1 MSHHD
6 WRPLRLWSPARF
18 RQPGPFDGV
27 ALVVVALVVVVLFLD
42 EPHVLPRTSATLDL
56 APVMLPL
63 YAAYSGLR
71 MLAAYVLSLGFAL
84 SAGYWAS
91 ASPRGRRL
99 ILPALDVLQAVPIL
113 GFFPAAVFFF
123 IRLAHGR
130 AIGVEAAAVFL
141 IFTSQAWNLA
151 FSAYESLTTIP
162 EDLRTAVRLSGADGS
177 VLWRRLLLPACV
189 PRMVYNSML
198 SWAGG
203 WYFLIASEI
212 IAIGQGTWILP
223 GLGSYIGQAIA
234 RGRAPLAVAGLAM
247 LVAVIVSM
255 HLFVWSPLEAWAGRF
270 RYETSGAGEA
280 AVPLVR
286 VLAGKAPWV
295 RRALAATGQAAASGL
310 GMALVA
316 VAHALS
322 GQWMRVVGWLAA
334 AGAASVLVYGAV
346 AIVEVLLRPL
356 PPEALTIP
364 TALGFSFLRLLAAY
378 AISLAWTVPLA
389 AWVSRSARRVELV
402 MPPVQVLASI
412 PATAFFPL
420 LVAGVLRFGLDLNVS
435 AILLVLTGMQW
446 YLLFNLVAAAQGL
459 PEDLR
464 ELARMTEA
472 RGLVYLR
479 RFFLPAALPSLIT
492 GSITAWD
499 GGWNALVLAE
509 SVTADGRTW
518 SVDGIGTLLDEAT
531 YVRGDLQMIV
541 LVIVAMVGAVLL
553 LNRAVWRPLY
563 GRASVRYRLDG

>member
-1 MSHHD
+1 MTIGASELSSED
-6 WRPLRLWSPARF
+6 SLRLN
-18 RQPGPFDGV
+18 
-27 ALVVVALVVVVLFLD
+27 VLMMANPVQAVRID
-42 EPHVLPRTSATLDL
+42 EGAMT
-56 APVMLPL
+56 L
-63 YAAYSGLR
+63 YALTENGEAKVQLHPNCRADQYIGRVKQFLGGHALGSPGGYPVYLQRWTR
-71 MLAAYVLSLGFAL
+71 MGQTSDKNL
-84 SAGYWAS
+84 
-91 ASPRGRRL
+91 
-99 ILPALDVLQAVPIL
+99 
-113 GFFPAAVFFF
+113 
-123 IRLAHGR
+123 
-130 AIGVEAAAVFL
+130 EA
-141 IFTSQAWNLA
+141 
-151 FSAYESLTTIP
+151 
-162 EDLRTAVRLSGADGS
+162 
-177 VLWRRLLLPACV
+177 LLL
-189 PRMVYNSML
+189 
-198 SWAGG
+198 
-203 WYFLIASEI
+203 
-212 IAIGQGTWILP
+212 
-223 GLGSYIGQAIA
+223 LGE
-234 RGRAPLAVAGLAM
+234 PEAV
-247 LVAVIVSM
+247 
-255 HLFVWSPLEAWAGRF
+255 
-270 RYETSGAGEA
+270 
-280 AVPLVR
+280 
-286 VLAGKAPWV
+286 
-295 RRALAATGQAAASGL
+295 
-310 GMALVA
+310 VA

-492 GSITAWD
+492 GSITAWG

-518 SVDGIGTLLDEAT
+518 SVDGIGALLEEAT
-531 YVRGDLQMIV
+531 YVRGGLQMIV